1 MLLLFLIDTLYQTIS
16 YKQTPSIHTTYLHS
30 LLQQNVFNC
39 QLSWLTAC
47 NSNSSI
53 SVASEASKFSAQ
65 VSSLPPLS
73 LPLSSFSCSS
83 ISHCISLRR
92 SSFLS
97 APNFSRTLATSSFR
111 CFSAIDQGNVG
122 THYLSAYEK
131 RKQLKTENTRQFL
144 PWYIGDNP
152 FRSSKVTF
160 APASNNTCMHSVC
173 ARMLA

>member
-1 MLLLFLIDTLYQTIS
+1 MKDTRDSSNLLSFSHSDSARLRVRVRKGNIRRHSSTGSCYHYFYIDTLYQTIS
-16 YKQTPSIHTTYLHS
+16 YKQTPSIHATYLHS

-111 CFSAIDQGNVG
+111 CFSAIDQGSVG
-122 THYLSAYEK
+122 THYLSA
-131 RKQLKTENTRQFL
+131 
-144 PWYIGDNP
+144 
-152 FRSSKVTF
+152 
-160 APASNNTCMHSVC
+160 
-173 ARMLA
+173 